1 MGAFIRATKPT
12 AILAEASAA
21 PVGSSRACCGPE
33 CCA

>member
-12 AILAEASAA
+12 AVVAEANTAPAESA
-21 PVGSSRACCGPE
+21 RACCGPE